1 MFCSKREWESGLEAL
16 SNTQGLSPVLV
27 ACSGG
32 LCKEGAMAE
41 ILELDFGMDVLLQR
55 AWLSVAETLSLGGVW
70 EVGPWSSALPNCTF
84 SVSEGHL

>member
-1 MFCSKREWESGLEAL
+1 
-16 SNTQGLSPVLV
+16 
-27 ACSGG
+27 
-32 LCKEGAMAE
+32 MAE

-84 SVSEGHL
+84 SVSEGRL